1 MDLRMEFVIYVFYNL
16 KVSDFSMIYMFLITL
31 LLIINCVLSIRNT
44 NFNYNQK
51 FLITL
56 ISLILVLI
64 HLIIMI
70 YFIHVT
76 NILFEESIKLK
87 LEKIKVS
94 QEQLEFMYNIKN
106 KFEKVLENLYK
117 M

>member
-1 MDLRMEFVIYVFYNL
+1 M
-16 KVSDFSMIYMFLITL
+16 
-31 LLIINCVLSIRNT
+31 
-44 NFNYNQK
+44 
-51 FLITL
+51 
-56 ISLILVLI
+56 
-64 HLIIMI
+64 
-70 YFIHVT
+70 YFINVT
-76 NILFEESIKLK
+76 NIKFEESIKLK